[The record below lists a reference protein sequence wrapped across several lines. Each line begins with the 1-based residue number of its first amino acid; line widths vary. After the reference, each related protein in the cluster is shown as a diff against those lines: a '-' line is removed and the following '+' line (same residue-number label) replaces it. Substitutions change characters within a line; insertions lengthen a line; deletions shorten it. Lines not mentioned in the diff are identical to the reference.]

1 MREMQDFNNDAEDA
15 YVTSL
20 VARAM
25 YLRWCEHKGFNPKPG
40 MYADAGSMDYARV
53 AVDILGYDQNAIDH
67 LLKVTA

>member
-1 MREMQDFNNDAEDA
+1 MQTISDVAEDA
-15 YVTSL
+15 YVTGL

-67 LLKVTA
+67 LLEVTA

>member
-1 MREMQDFNNDAEDA
+1 MQTISDVAEDA
-15 YVTSL
+15 YVTGL
-20 VARAM
+20 LARAM
-25 YLRWCEHKGFNPKPG
+25 YLRWCEHKGFDPRAG

>member
-1 MREMQDFNNDAEDA
+1 MQTISDVAEDA
-15 YVTSL
+15 YVTGL
-20 VARAM
+20 LARAM